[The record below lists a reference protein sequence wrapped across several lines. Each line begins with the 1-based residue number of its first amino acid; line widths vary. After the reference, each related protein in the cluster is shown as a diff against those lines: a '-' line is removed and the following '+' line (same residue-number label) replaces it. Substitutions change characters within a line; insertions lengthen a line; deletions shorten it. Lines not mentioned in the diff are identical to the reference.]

1 MMVVLTAMT
10 FAAHAETLAG
20 RVVGVAD
27 GDTVTVLDA
36 DNVRH
41 KVRLSAI
48 DAPEEAQAFAKRSKQ
63 NLSDLVFQKDV
74 SVQWKKRDRYG
85 RIVGKVMVQ
94 SPDCPRC
101 PKNLDVGQAQ
111 LSVGLAWWYRKHA
124 NEQSPQDRGRYESE
138 ELEAR
143 ARRVG
148 LWRDAAPVPPW
159 DFRRGKW
166 DWDQQGPWTIHQ
178 RPLIGLPIVMGA
190 PMTLEVSAS
199 SRLCRTT
206 TVIQGHQ

>member
-1 MMVVLTAMT
+1 MGRAGIGWRRASNCADRIKTAEVIGVACRRLHTCAMRLITFVVLATLT
-10 FAAHAETLAG
+10 FGVEAAILKG

-27 GDTVTVLDA
+27 GDSVTVLDA
-36 DNVRH
+36 NKARH
-41 KVRLSAI
+41 RVRLSAI
-48 DAPEEAQAFAKRSKQ
+48 DAPEKGQAFGNRSKQ
-63 NLSDLVFQKDV
+63 HLSDLVFQQDV

-85 RIVGKVMVQ
+85 RIVGKIMVQ

-101 PKNLDVGQAQ
+101 PKNLDVGQTQ

-159 DFRRGKW
+159 DFRKATR
-166 DWDQQGPWTIHQ
+166 
-178 RPLIGLPIVMGA
+178 
-190 PMTLEVSAS
+190 
-199 SRLCRTT
+199 
-206 TVIQGHQ
+206 

>member
-1 MMVVLTAMT
+1 MRLITIVIWLALTSGAD
-10 FAAHAETLAG
+10 AATLVG

-27 GDTVTVLDA
+27 GDSVTVLDA
-36 DNVRH
+36 DQVRH

-48 DAPEEAQAFAKRSKQ
+48 DAPEKGQAFGNRAKQ
-63 NLSDLVFQKDV
+63 HLSELVFQKEV
-74 SVQWKKRDRYG
+74 SVHWRKRDRYG

-94 SPDCPRC
+94 SPDCPGC

-124 NEQSPQDRGRYESE
+124 SEQSPDGRGRYESE
-138 ELEAR
+138 EMQAR

-159 DFRRGKW
+159 EFRKAQAR
-166 DWDQQGPWTIHQ
+166 
-178 RPLIGLPIVMGA
+178 
-190 PMTLEVSAS
+190 
-199 SRLCRTT
+199 
-206 TVIQGHQ
+206 

>member
-1 MMVVLTAMT
+1 MILIAVLTVLT

-27 GDTVTVLDA
+27 GDTATVLDA
-36 DNVRH
+36 NKVRH
-41 KVRLSAI
+41 KVRLSGI
-48 DAPEEAQAFAKRSKQ
+48 DAPEKAQAFGSRSKQ
-63 NLSDLVFQKDV
+63 HLSDLVFQKEV
-74 SVQWKKRDRYG
+74 SVEWNKRDRYG

-111 LSVGLAWWYRKHA
+111 LSVGLAWWYRKYA
-124 NEQSPQDRGRYESE
+124 REQTPEDRGRYESE

-148 LWRDAAPVPPW
+148 LWRDPAPEPPW
-159 DFRRGKW
+159 DFRQAKR
-166 DWDQQGPWTIHQ
+166 
-178 RPLIGLPIVMGA
+178 
-190 PMTLEVSAS
+190 
-199 SRLCRTT
+199 
-206 TVIQGHQ
+206 

>member
-1 MMVVLTAMT
+1 MRMIMIAVLTVLA
-10 FAAHAETLAG
+10 FGAHAETLAG

-27 GDTVTVLDA
+27 GDTVTVLDT

-48 DAPEEAQAFAKRSKQ
+48 DAPEKAQAFGKRSKQ

-74 SVQWKKRDRYG
+74 SVQWNKRDRYG

-124 NEQSPQDRGRYESE
+124 NEQSPQDRGRHGSE

-148 LWRDAAPVPPW
+148 LWRDAKPVPPW
-159 DFRRGKW
+159 DFRRGK
-166 DWDQQGPWTIHQ
+166 G
-178 RPLIGLPIVMGA
+178 
-190 PMTLEVSAS
+190 
-199 SRLCRTT
+199 
-206 TVIQGHQ
+206 